1 MNPMIAITLSNSV
14 SAFRSGGSSSPRPE
28 ITRFD
33 FTGLTYLDFVTFSS
47 AKYVTASDTSG
58 NNHYFWWFDVGESD
72 PGVDGIG
79 HAINF
84 SPFFEVADFV
94 QSLIT
99 AAEATTLWTG
109 TLSGEAAILTMA
121 ANGDVTDATAGTSSV
136 NVTITQQGR

>member
-1 MNPMIAITLSNSV
+1 
-14 SAFRSGGSSSPRPE
+14 
-28 ITRFD
+28 
-33 FTGLTYLDFVTFSS
+33 LDFVTFSA

-58 NNHYFWWFDVGESD
+58 NSHYFWWFDVGESD
-72 PGVDGIG
+72 PNPGGIG

-84 SPFFEVADFV
+84 SPFFEVADFT
-94 QSLIT
+94 QSLIA

-136 NVTITQQGR
+136 NVTITQQGI